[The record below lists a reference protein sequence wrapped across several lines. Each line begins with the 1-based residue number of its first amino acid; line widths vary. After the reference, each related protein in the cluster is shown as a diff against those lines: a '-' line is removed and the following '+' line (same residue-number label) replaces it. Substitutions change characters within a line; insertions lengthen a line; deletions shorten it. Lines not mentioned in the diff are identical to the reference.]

1 MHASFFRLKPLTL
14 AFLAVTTLAA
24 CGQGSDYTV
33 EEHIQRAKDF
43 QSKGDMGASI
53 IELKNAVQK
62 NPNHAQARWLLGM
75 VYLDLRLGNE
85 AETQLE
91 KSVQLGISKNNA
103 LIPLA
108 RAQYYQGNFQNT
120 LDTLAAF
127 DSEAPGTLSQALE
140 LRGSALFKLGKP
152 TEACP
157 LFDRAITV
165 DKAYATAYQGRAR
178 CEFRDK
184 QIASAIASA
193 KQATVLDPGRLDAW
207 YLLGDLYR
215 TTNQPDL
222 ALAAY
227 DQALKIKADDFDAL
241 AFKTMTLLSTQ
252 RVTEADALI
261 KQLEKLRPQA
271 PLYKYLYAYQLYK
284 QGKHNDAANL
294 LQQVLKEN
302 PDNAQAHLLYGTVN
316 YALKNDETALASF
329 NKALSADDSADTR
342 VMLAAT
348 QLRMNANAD
357 VLKTLTPLLAQEN
370 NPKAMLLAGQAALNL
385 KEFDRGMA
393 YLAKASTLDPRDS
406 VIRTT
411 LAQQQLQAGDQQG
424 IRGLESVLTDNPNDT
439 QAYLLL
445 AAAQIGKSDHAGA
458 LATLQKMA
466 TAQPTNPLTQVLIG
480 RVHLM
485 QKNPVAARQAFQKS
499 LAVDAGFLP
508 AASELANLDIREK
521 KPAQAREHF
530 NRILSK
536 SPDHLGA
543 RMGLAH
549 TALALKDFKD
559 YVANLSRAIQQHPK
573 AFEPVSELTR
583 YYIAQTR
590 QPALALEV
598 AQKAAQANKGHLGFM
613 DNLGQALLSAGRK
626 KEAIETYTAIT
637 NAQPNSPA
645 AWYRLAWAQRV
656 AGELNAALSSLQ
668 KTVRLAPNYL
678 DAHVA
683 LAGLFAA
690 MDQGEKA
697 LEETRAIQ
705 ELAPQ
710 SAIGYNME
718 AELATRLK
726 KPELALQAKARAF
739 QSAGSSEAAATYHL
753 ALMRTGKDA
762 QAEQVAQQWLK
773 KRPGDAAF
781 RNYLAGAYLY
791 RNLTQ
796 QAITQYQQVIRIDP
810 KHVGALNNLAALLQ
824 AQGNPA
830 AFEYARRA
838 YAIDATNPTIKD
850 TYGFALLQQGK
861 TAEALPLLQAAA
873 REAKPESPDIQVH
886 LATALMK
893 SGKSAEAIALLK
905 KTLASYPRFNERNQA
920 LILLKSLEPSIR

>member
-1 MHASFFRLKPLTL
+1 MHPPFFRLKPLSL
-14 AFLAVTTLAA
+14 AFLAVSLLAG

-43 QSKGDMGASI
+43 QSKGDATASI

-62 NPNHAQARWLLGM
+62 NPEHAQARWLLGM

-91 KSVQLGISKNNA
+91 KSVQLGISKSNA

-127 DSEAPGTLSQALE
+127 DSEAPGALSQALA
-140 LRGSALFKLGKP
+140 LRGNALFKLDKP

-165 DKAYATAYQGRAR
+165 DKAYAPAYQGRAR

-184 QIASAIASA
+184 HIASAIASA
-193 KQATVLDPGRLDAW
+193 KQATVLEPTRLDAW

-215 TTNQPDL
+215 STNQPEL

-241 AFKTMTLLSTQ
+241 AFKAMTLLSTQ
-252 RVTEADALI
+252 RFKEADALI
-261 KQLEKLRPQA
+261 ERLGKLRPQA

-284 QGKHNDAANL
+284 QDKHNDAANL

-302 PDNAQAHLLYGTVN
+302 PENAQAHLLYGTVN

-329 NKALSADDSADTR
+329 NKALSASDASDTR

-348 QLRMNANAD
+348 QLRMRANAD
-357 VLKTLTPLLAQEN
+357 VMKTLAPLLAEEN
-370 NPKAMLLAGQAALNL
+370 NPKALLLAGQAALNL

-445 AAAQIGKSDHAGA
+445 AAAQIGKANLPGA

-466 TAQPTNPLTQVLIG
+466 TAQPTNPLTHVLIG
-480 RVHLM
+480 RVYLM
-485 QKNPVAARQAFQKS
+485 QKNPIAARQAFQKS
-499 LAVDAGFLP
+499 LAADTGFLP
-508 AASELANLDIREK
+508 AASELAGLDIREK
-521 KPAQAREHF
+521 RPAQAREHF
-530 NRILSK
+530 QRILAK
-536 SPDHLGA
+536 TPDNLGA
-543 RMGLAH
+543 RLGLAH
-549 TALALKDFKD
+549 TALALGDEKD
-559 YVANLSRAIQQHPK
+559 YVNQLNLAIQKHPK

-583 YYIAQTR
+583 HYIAKAR
-590 QPALALEV
+590 QPQRALEI

-626 KEAIETYTAIT
+626 KDAIETYTAIT
-637 NAQPNSPA
+637 NAQANSPA

-656 AGELNAALSSLQ
+656 AGELNSSLSSLQ
-668 KTVRLAPNYL
+668 RVLRLAPDHL
-678 DAHVA
+678 DARVA
-683 LAGLFAA
+683 LVGVFTTLGQR
-690 MDQGEKA
+690 DKA
-697 LEETRAIQ
+697 LHEIRLIQ
-705 ELAPQ
+705 ERNPQ
-710 SAIGYNME
+710 SAVGYNLE
-718 AELATRLK
+718 AELAARLK
-726 KPELALQAKARAF
+726 KPDDALKALALAHQKLA
-739 QSAGSSEAAATYHL
+739 SADTAATYHL
-753 ALMRTGKDA
+753 ALLRAGKSE
-762 QAEQVAQQWLK
+762 QADLFAQQWI
-773 KRPGDAAF
+773 KRQPGGINF
-781 RNYLAGAYLY
+781 RLYLASTYLS
-791 RNLTQ
+791 Q
-796 QAITQYQQVIRIDP
+796 QQPHLAISQYQAVVKAQP
-810 KHVGALNNLAALLQ
+810 NHVLALNNLASILADKNDPRALIYGQKAYSLDSS
-824 AQGNPA
+824 NPVVL
-830 AFEYARRA
+830 
-838 YAIDATNPTIKD
+838 D
-850 TYGFALLQQGK
+850 TYGWTLYLQDK
-861 TAEALPLLQAAA
+861 LPEALPILRLAAQSLPNSPAVQYHLAAA
-873 REAKPESPDIQVH
+873 
-886 LATALMK
+886 LAK
-893 SGKSAEAIALLK
+893 SGESTAARSILEKALG
-905 KTLASYPRFNERNQA
+905 SNQRFNERDKATA
-920 LILLKSLEPSIR
+920 LLRTINTPE

>member
-1 MHASFFRLKPLTL
+1 MHPPSFSLKPLSL
-14 AFLAVTTLAA
+14 AFLAVSLLAG

-43 QSKGDMGASI
+43 QSRGDTSASI

-62 NPNHAQARWLLGM
+62 NPEHAQARWLLGM

-91 KSVQLGISKNNA
+91 KSVQLGISKSNA

-127 DSEAPGTLSQALE
+127 DSEAPGALSQALA
-140 LRGSALFKLGKP
+140 LRGNALFKLDKSA
-152 TEACP
+152 EACP
-157 LFDRAITV
+157 LFERAITV
-165 DKAYATAYQGRAR
+165 DKAYAPAYQGRAR

-184 QIASAIASA
+184 HIASAIASA
-193 KQATVLDPGRLDAW
+193 KQATVLEPTRLDAW

-215 TTNQPDL
+215 STNQPEL

-241 AFKTMTLLSTQ
+241 AFKAMTLLSTQ

-261 KQLEKLRPQA
+261 KQIGKQRPQA

-302 PDNAQAHLLYGTVN
+302 PENAQAHLLYGTVN

-329 NKALSADDSADTR
+329 NKALSAGDSPDTR

-348 QLRMNANAD
+348 QLRMRANAD
-357 VLKTLTPLLAQEN
+357 VMRTLAPLLAEEN
-370 NPKAMLLAGQAALNL
+370 NPKALLLAGQAALNL

-445 AAAQIGKSDHAGA
+445 AAAQIGKANLPGA

-466 TAQPTNPLTQVLIG
+466 AAQPTNPLTQVLIG
-480 RVHLM
+480 RVYLM
-485 QKNPVAARQAFQKS
+485 QKNPLAARQAFQKS
-499 LAVDAGFLP
+499 LSADAGFLP
-508 AASELANLDIREK
+508 AASELAGLDIREK

-530 NRILSK
+530 QRILAK
-536 SPDHLGA
+536 APDNLGA
-543 RMGLAH
+543 RLGLAH
-549 TALALKDFKD
+549 TALALGDEKD
-559 YVANLSRAIQQHPK
+559 YVNQLNLAIQKHPK

-583 YYIAQTR
+583 HYIAKAR
-590 QPALALEV
+590 QPQRALEV

-637 NAQPNSPA
+637 NAQVNSPV

-668 KTVRLAPNYL
+668 KATRLAPSYI

-683 LAGLFAA
+683 LAGLLSV
-690 MDQGEKA
+690 MGQTDKA
-697 LEETRAIQ
+697 LQETRAIQ

-726 KPELALQAKARAF
+726 KPDMAFQAKARAF
-739 QSAGSSEAAATYHL
+739 QSVSSPETTATYHL
-753 ALMRTGKDA
+753 ALLRAGKA
-762 QAEQVAQQWLK
+762 PQAEQIAQLWLK
-773 KRPGDAAF
+773 QHPADTAF
-781 RNYLAGAYLY
+781 RNYLAGAYLH
-791 RNLTQ
+791 Q
-796 QAITQYQQVIRIDP
+796 DQIPAAIAQYQKIILIDP
-810 KHVGALNNLAALLQ
+810 NHLGALNNLASLLQ
-824 AQGNPA
+824 ARGNPA
-830 AFEYARRA
+830 AFDFARRA
-838 YAIDATNPTIKD
+838 YAIAPDNPAVKD
-850 TYGFALLQQGK
+850 TYGWALYQQGK
-861 TAEALPLLQAAA
+861 IQDALPLLQAAA
-873 REAKPESPDIQVH
+873 QQAKPESPDILTH
-886 LATALMK
+886 WASALSK
-893 SGKSAEAIALLK
+893 AGKHAEAITVLKRAL
-905 KTLASYPRFNERNQA
+905 TTHAEFSERNQA
-920 LILLKSLEPSIR
+920 ILLLKSIDAGSR